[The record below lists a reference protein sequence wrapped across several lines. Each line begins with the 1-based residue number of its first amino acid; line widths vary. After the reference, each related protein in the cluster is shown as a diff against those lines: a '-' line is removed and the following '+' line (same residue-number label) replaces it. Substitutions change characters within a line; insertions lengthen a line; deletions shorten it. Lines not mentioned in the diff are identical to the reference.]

1 MKEAILLA
9 AGYGRGL
16 EPITHTRH
24 KVLVP
29 LLGSTLL
36 EHHISSLTKV
46 GVERLVIVVNY
57 LREQVVAEAL
67 KLARK
72 YGVEVEFID
81 QDRPLGT
88 GHALLKAADS
98 LTGDR
103 FLLVY
108 GDIYLEQGDL
118 GRLVRDSQNLP
129 AIAAYRVNTPERYG
143 VILADTGMLKRII
156 EKPVNPPSNLVNA
169 GAYILTHDI
178 LNYVKRIE
186 PSPRGELELTDAINE
201 YARNSLVR
209 VVELSYWIDV
219 GRPWSLLKLNR
230 HVLEGIKKPVIK
242 GRVEDGVK
250 IKGGVVIEEGA
261 EVRSGTYIVGPAY
274 IGKEATVGPNA
285 FIRPYSAVLEG
296 AHIGFNVEVKE
307 SIVMERAHI
316 AHQAYVGDSIVC
328 EESNL
333 GAGTILANLRF
344 DDANVKYLI
353 KGRLEDTGRR
363 KFGAVIG
370 GHVKTGVNVSTV
382 PGVKI
387 GACSWVNPGLT
398 VYRDV
403 PPCTHVVRE
412 GVFKPVRC
420 GCVVDLNVWRRGQT
434 LS

>member
-1 MKEAILLA
+1 MKEAVILA

-36 EHHISSLTKV
+36 EHHISSLAGV
-46 GVERLVIVVNY
+46 GVEKLVVVVNY
-57 LREQVVAEAL
+57 LKEQVAAEAL
-67 KLARK
+67 RLARK
-72 YGVEVEFID
+72 YGINVELVD
-81 QDRPLGT
+81 QDEPLGT
-88 GHALLKAADS
+88 GHALLKAADR
-98 LTGDR
+98 LTGDE
-103 FLLVY
+103 FLLLY
-108 GDIYLEQGDL
+108 GDVYVGRDDL
-118 GRLVRDSQNLP
+118 GRLINESQGGP
-129 AIAAYRVNTPERYG
+129 AIAAYRVNDPERYG
-143 VILADTGMLKRII
+143 VLLTEGGMLRRIV
-156 EKPVNPPSNLVNA
+156 EKPANPPSNLINA
-169 GAYILTHDI
+169 GVYVLTRDV
-178 LNYVKRIE
+178 LRYVERLE

-201 YARNSLVR
+201 YARKAGIK
-209 VVELSYWIDV
+209 VVEASYWVDV
-219 GRPWSLLKLNR
+219 GRPWSLLKLSKHLLS
-230 HVLEGIKKPVIK
+230 HVTKPVIK
-242 GRVEDGVK
+242 GVVEEGVR
-250 IKGGVVIEEGA
+250 IKGGVIIEEGA

-274 IGKEATVGPNA
+274 VGREATIGPNA
-285 FIRPYSAVLEG
+285 YLRPYAVVLKG

-307 SIVMERAHI
+307 SIVMERTHI

-344 DDANVKYLI
+344 DDANVRYVV

-370 GHVKTGVNVSTV
+370 ARVKTGVNVSTV

-387 GACSWVNPGLT
+387 GACSWINPGLT
-398 VYRDV
+398 IYRDV

-412 GVFKPVRC
+412 GVFKQVRC
-420 GCVVDLNVWRRGQT
+420 GCVVDLSVWRRGQT